1 MQSDTTA
8 NARGQYGNAG
18 RAADSAGGSG
28 IGGIL
33 IVLGITV
40 GIYAFSPGARHW
52 YKHGHLPPV
61 RR

>member
-1 MQSDTTA
+1 MQPNTSA
-8 NARGQYGNAG
+8 NDRGQYGDGGRTAG
-18 RAADSAGGSG
+18 TDGGG

-33 IVLGITV
+33 IGLGIAV